1 MRKGKKN
8 MKITGKYEK
17 INPLYSLYVI
27 LGLVAVAVPFR
38 MYQLLNIIEADTG
51 FYRVTDW
58 SVPLMYVLGVLAIVV
73 PYLLTVLAKNV
84 PASKSPFKKNMFLA
98 VASFIFAGGII
109 FDVVSSLSTFLIN
122 AKSFSDVGLS
132 VMGTMDQ
139 AQLPLLVES
148 VFGILAAIYVII
160 FGISFIDGRTTYSQ
174 YKFLALSPLF
184 WAMSRIVIRFVR
196 KIAYVNV
203 SDLMLELFAITFMMI
218 FLLSFA
224 RICAGLANS
233 KAMRTLFSSG
243 FVGIFFCTVSNLPRL
258 LMVITG
264 NDNALPDEYPFS
276 LCDLGFAVF
285 SFAYIF
291 NVVKCAKENDS
302 AELLG
307 AEVEVHDEME
317 TDDNFLSE

>member
-1 MRKGKKN
+1 

-38 MYQLLNIIEADTG
+38 MYQHLNIIEADTG
-51 FYRVTDW
+51 FYKVVDW
-58 SVPLMYVLGVLAIVV
+58 SVYLIYALGIIAVIVPYVLTI
-73 PYLLTVLAKNV
+73 LAKNV
-84 PASKSPFKKNMFLA
+84 PASKSPFRKNKFLA
-98 VASFIFAGGII
+98 VASFVFAGGIV

-122 AKSFSDVGLS
+122 AKSFSSVGIS
-132 VMGTMDQ
+132 IMGTMDQ
-139 AQLPLLVES
+139 AQLPLLIES
-148 VFGILAAIYVII
+148 IFGVLAAIYVII

-174 YKFLALSPLF
+174 YKFLALAPLF

-224 RICAGLANS
+224 RISSGLANS
-233 KAMRTLFSSG
+233 KAMRNLFASG
-243 FVGIFFCTVSNLPRL
+243 FVGIFFCVVSNLPRL

-264 NDNALPDEYPFS
+264 NANALPDEYPFS

-285 SFAYIF
+285 AFAYIV
-291 NVVKCAKENDS
+291 NAVKCAKENDS

-307 AEVEVHDEME
+307 EEVEVHDEME
-317 TDDNFLSE
+317 IDDNFLSE

>member
-1 MRKGKKN
+1 

-17 INPLYSLYVI
+17 INSLYSLYVI

-51 FYRVTDW
+51 FYKVVDW
-58 SVPLMYVLGVLAIVV
+58 SVYLMYALGVLAIAV
-73 PYLLTVLAKNV
+73 PYVLTILAKNV

-109 FDVVSSLSTFLIN
+109 FDVVSALSTFLIN
-122 AKSFSDVGLS
+122 ARSFSAVGIS
-132 VMGTMDQ
+132 IMGTMDQ
-139 AQLPLLVES
+139 AQLPLLIES

-174 YKFLALSPLF
+174 YKFLALAPLF

-196 KIAYVNV
+196 KIAYVNI

-233 KAMRTLFSSG
+233 KAMRTLFASG
-243 FVGIFFCTVSNLPRL
+243 FVGIFFCVASNLPRL
-258 LMVITG
+258 LMVLTG
-264 NDNALPDEYPFS
+264 NGYALPDEYPFT

-285 SFAYIF
+285 AFAYIF

-307 AEVEVHDEME
+307 AEVEAHDEME

>member
-1 MRKGKKN
+1 

-27 LGLVAVAVPFR
+27 LGLIAVAVPFR
-38 MYQLLNIIEADTG
+38 MYQHLNIIEADTG
-51 FYRVTDW
+51 FYKVVDW
-58 SVPLMYVLGVLAIVV
+58 SVYLMYALGFLAIIV
-73 PYLLTVLAKNV
+73 PYVLTILAKNV
-84 PASKSPFKKNMFLA
+84 PASKSPFKKDMFLA

-122 AKSFSDVGLS
+122 AKSFSAVGIS
-132 VMGTMDQ
+132 IMGTMDQ
-139 AQLPLLVES
+139 AQLPLLIES
-148 VFGILAAIYVII
+148 VFGILSAIYVII

-174 YKFLALSPLF
+174 YKFLALAPLF

-233 KAMRTLFSSG
+233 KAMRTLFASG
-243 FVGIFFCTVSNLPRL
+243 FVGIFFCVVANLPRL
-258 LMVITG
+258 LMVLTG
-264 NDNALPDEYPFS
+264 NAAALPDEYPFT
-276 LCDLGFAVF
+276 LCDLGFAIF
-285 SFAYIF
+285 AFAYIV

-302 AELLG
+302 AELISEK
-307 AEVEVHDEME
+307 AEDVVDVME

>member
-1 MRKGKKN
+1 

>member
-1 MRKGKKN
+1 
-8 MKITGKYEK
+8 MKFTGKYEK

-27 LGLVAVAVPFR
+27 IGLVAVGVPFR
-38 MYQLLNIIEADTG
+38 MYQLLNIVESDTG
-51 FYRVTDW
+51 FYKVVDW
-58 SVPLMYVLGVLAIVV
+58 SVYLMYALGIFAIVI
-73 PYLLTVLAKNV
+73 PYILTILAKNV

-98 VASFIFAGGII
+98 VASFIFAGGIL

-122 AKSFSDVGLS
+122 AKSFSAIGLS
-132 VMGTMDQ
+132 IMGTMDQ
-139 AQLPLLVES
+139 AQLPLLIES
-148 VFGILAAIYVII
+148 VFGIFASIYVII
-160 FGISFIDGRTTYSQ
+160 FGISFIDGRTTYAQ

-203 SDLMLELFAITFMMI
+203 SDLMLELFAITFMII

-233 KAMRTLFSSG
+233 KAMRTLFASG

-264 NDNALPDEYPFS
+264 NANALPDEYPFA
-276 LCDLGFAVF
+276 LCDLGFAIFV
-285 SFAYIF
+285 FAYIF

-302 AELLG
+302 AELQG
-307 AEVEVHDEME
+307 SEVEVHDELE
-317 TDDNFLSE
+317 IDDNFLSE